1 MDMKTYRR
9 LIEEEDARYMR
20 EEGEEI
26 YQQYILPEL
35 KKYEPELKRK
45 RRKVVLGCMIAA
57 LLAVSLTVAGLYSC
71 ENFYQLG
78 SRIRWTTVEALNSA
92 LEEAEIVAGEAEVKA
107 YYDKGWDK
115 ILMYELQIV
124 TDSALIEMKISVSN
138 DYQPSLTSDLQQTEY
153 LGWELR
159 YRIVQENKFKDGI
172 KFSAYGELYTGE
184 EEIYLN
190 YEQISTDGQCNF
202 FGFLEQT
209 VAKKGE
215 SASILAQ

>member
-45 RRKVVLGCMIAA
+45 RRKVVLSCMIAA
-57 LLAVSLTVAGLYSC
+57 LLAVSLTVAGIYSYKD
-71 ENFYQLG
+71 FYQLG
-78 SRIRWTTVEALNSA
+78 FRTRWTTVEALNSA
-92 LEEAEIVAGEAEVKA
+92 LEETKIVADEAQVKA
-107 YYDKGWDK
+107 YYDKDWNK

-124 TDSALIEMKISVSN
+124 TSSALIEIKISVNKDDLPILS
-138 DYQPSLTSDLQQTEY
+138 SDLEQTEY

-159 YRIVQENKFKDGI
+159 YRIERKDQDDGI